1 MDNEVVALSNL
12 TIGLKMDWIISR
24 GDLIRTT
31 CDGMAV
37 KQLTVDNNED
47 EARNSIDNA
56 TAEGLMEKITQSFR
70 PNSKVNYPILH
81 ESPYNTGI

>member
-24 GDLIRTT
+24 GDFIRAT

-56 TAEGLMEKITQSFR
+56 TAEGLMVGLKKNYQVVSDR
-70 PNSKVNYPILH
+70 PLPK
-81 ESPYNTGI
+81 

>member
-1 MDNEVVALSNL
+1 VDNEVVALSNL

-56 TAEGLMEKITQSFR
+56 TAEGLMVRAGE
-70 PNSKVNYPILH
+70 NYPVV
-81 ESPYNTGI
+81 SAKF